1 MQEVVIEGSKVD
13 ILEKIKKARS
23 KDKEIVR
30 VVEEMKK
37 MRVKI
42 LQGNEWQIEE
52 DLVLKKEKIYVLKD
66 KELRAEI
73 IQLYHDVL
81 VTGHE
86 GR

>member
-1 MQEVVIEGSKVD
+1 
-13 ILEKIKKARS
+13 
-23 KDKEIVR
+23 
-30 VVEEMKK
+30 MKK